1 VNIFG
6 ILFFIYLFVFYK
18 LSSWNL
24 FYITNCPFLSNK
36 QYRNKKMLDIRK
48 YVMVQVQSIW
58 QNDILIQS
66 RLRFVYHL
74 SFSES
79 MQIITMFLR

>member
-1 VNIFG
+1 MNIFG
-6 ILFFIYLFVFYK
+6 FFYFIYLFVF
-18 LSSWNL
+18 L
-24 FYITNCPFLSNK
+24 NCPVGTCFISQIVAFLSNK